1 MRNNFKKK
9 ETYKTMKKILLVA
22 AASLLAVGCGSK
34 TAPQSE
40 AVQNPLEFV
49 DPLIGSGYHG
59 HVFVGASV
67 PFGAVQLGVTN
78 IKEGWDWVSG
88 YHISDSTNI
97 GYAHTH
103 LSGTGIGDKGDI
115 LFMPYTGE
123 LKGYDKTDYVS
134 TFKRADEVT
143 EAGYYEVVDQTYG
156 VKAELTA
163 STRVGFHRYTF
174 PEGETPKL
182 LINLKQGIGWDKADK
197 CFATKT
203 SPTRIEGYRLSK
215 GWAEDDR
222 VYFVAEFSKPIT
234 SFEYKEEPMVALLDF
249 EGTGVLEAKVA
260 ISGVDIEGAAKN
272 LEAETKG
279 VSFDE
284 QKVNAQKT
292 WSELLGKIKVT
303 SSDTSRLR
311 TFYTSLYHTVIYPA
325 LFNDVDGRYR
335 GADGKI
341 YSSQEDIYTQFSLWD
356 TYRAAHPFYTL
367 YIPEKVPAMINSMLN
382 IYDQQGKLPIWHLS
396 GNETNC
402 MTGVSS
408 VQVVGDAVMKNFKG
422 IDYNRALSAMADYAN
437 LDERGLKEIREKG
450 YYPADVDVESVARAM
465 EYAISDAAV
474 ARVAAKLGDEE
485 LAEKFEKRSKGYA
498 RYFDKSD
505 LFMKGVM
512 SDGSFRTPFDPAH
525 STHRADDFCEGNS
538 WQYTWMVPHDYPGLF
553 ELMGGVEIAEKRL
566 DLTYATPFVPGP
578 DASPDIS
585 GMMGQ
590 VAHGNEPSHS
600 TPFAYAAMGKPEKT
614 AKVVRH
620 ILDSLYN
627 DTPRGISGNEDMGE
641 MSAWYVL
648 NAMGIY
654 QPDPSDGIFVFSS
667 PVFERVEMALPGGKE
682 LVIVCD
688 NYSPENY
695 AIQSAT
701 FNGEALDGS
710 ITYEQLMSGGE
721 LRFVMADAAAA
732 VATK

>member
-1 MRNNFKKK
+1 MRK
-9 ETYKTMKKILLVA
+9 LLVMA
-22 AASLLAVGCGSK
+22 AAAVIGVACTTQNATKSV
-34 TAPQSE
+34 E
-40 AVQNPLEFV
+40 NPLDFV

-59 HVFVGASV
+59 HVFVGANV
-67 PFGAVQLGVTN
+67 PFGAVQLGLTN
-78 IKEGWDWVSG
+78 ITQGWDWCSG

-123 LKGYDKTDYVS
+123 LSGYDKEDYVS
-134 TFKRADEVT
+134 TFKRADETT
-143 EAGYYEVVDQTYG
+143 EAGYYQVTDQKYG
-156 VKAELTA
+156 VKAELTT

-174 PEGETPKL
+174 PQGNEPKL
-182 LINLKQGIGWDKADK
+182 LINLKQGIGWDAAEK
-197 CFATKT
+197 CFAKQT

-215 GWAEDDR
+215 GWAVDDR
-222 VYFVAEFSKPIT
+222 VYFVAEFSVPIK
-234 SFEYKEEPMVALLDF
+234 SFEYKEEPMVALVNFYD
-249 EGTGVLEAKVA
+249 ESQVLEAKVA

-272 LEAETKG
+272 LEAEATN
-279 VSFDE
+279 VSFDQ
-284 QKVNAQKT
+284 QKENAQQA
-292 WSELLGKIKVT
+292 WRELLNRIKVT

-311 TFYTSLYHTVIYPA
+311 TFYTSLYHTAIYPSI
-325 LFNDVDGRYR
+325 FNDVDGRYR
-335 GADGKI
+335 GADGKTHN
-341 YSSQEDIYTQFSLWD
+341 SKEDIYTQFSLWD

-367 YIPEKVPAMINSMLN
+367 FIPERVPAMINSMLN
-382 IYDQQGKLPIWHLS
+382 IYDQQGKLPVWHLS

-402 MTGVSS
+402 MTGFSS

-422 IDYNRALSAMADYAN
+422 IDQKRALAAMADYAN

-474 ARVAAKLGDEE
+474 ARVAAKLGDAQ

-498 RYFDKSD
+498 RYFDKND

-512 SDGSFRTPFDPAH
+512 SDGEFRTPFDPAH
-525 STHRADDFCEGNS
+525 STHRADDFCEGNA
-538 WQYTWMVPHDYPGLF
+538 WQYTWMVPHDYDGLF
-553 ELMGGVEIAEKRL
+553 ELMGGVEVAEKHL
-566 DLTYATPFVPGP
+566 DKTYNTPFVPGP
-578 DASPDIS
+578 DSSPDIS

-590 VAHGNEPSHS
+590 VAHGNEPSHA

-648 NAMGIY
+648 NAMGVY
-654 QPDPSDGIFVFSS
+654 QPDPSSGVFVFSS
-667 PVFERVEMALPGGKE
+667 PVFESVEMALPGGKT
-682 LVIVCD
+682 LTIVCD
-688 NYSPENY
+688 NYAPENY
-695 AIQSAT
+695 VVSGAT
-701 FNGEALDGS
+701 FNGKELAGS
-710 ITYEQLMSGGE
+710 ITYEELMSGGE
-721 LRFVMADAAAA
+721 LRFEMSDGVTAA
-732 VATK
+732 K